1 VIPLFAPVRQNEPL
15 FAEIQEKFSRILRS
29 GEYILGAEVEAFERE
44 LAAKT
49 GYRAAIGCSN
59 GTDAI
64 VMSLRALELP
74 ADAEV
79 ITPAFSFIASASPV
93 VWAGLKPVFAD
104 VDPETANITVE
115 TVSAALTPKTR
126 AVIAVDLYGRQAPIA
141 DLRQLCDAKGLYLI
155 EDGAQSIGVP
165 APARGAHLY
174 TTSFYPT
181 KNLGALGDGGA
192 VMTQD
197 PELATRVRE
206 ISRHGGLLRDH
217 YVRVGT
223 TGRLDAIQAAFLHA
237 KLAHLDRWSSLR
249 HSLASWY
256 TNALRPFAAQGRLG
270 LFAPPV
276 DAATHVWALYTVR
289 IPSERQTAMEFLR
302 REGIGCAPYYPKA
315 LPDQPAMKRFAR
327 GRYPHA
333 EALARE
339 VLSLPFFPELTPQ
352 ELDSVVD
359 RLAAWMKKSST

>member
-1 VIPLFAPVRQNEPL
+1 MIPLFAPVRQNEPL

-165 APARGAHLY
+165 CLAKGAHFF

-181 KNLGALGDGGA
+181 KNVGALGDGGA
-192 VMTQD
+192 VMTHD

-223 TGRLDAIQAAFLHA
+223 TGRLDALQAAFLRV
-237 KLAHLDRWSSLR
+237 KLAHLDRWTSLR

-256 TNALRPFAAQGRLG
+256 TNALRPLAAQGKIG
-270 LFAPPV
+270 LFEAPKNS
-276 DAATHVWALYTVR
+276 ASHVWALYTIR
-289 IPSERQTAMEFLR
+289 IPNQRQEAMEYLR
-302 REGIGCAPYYPKA
+302 REGVGCASYYPKA
-315 LPDQPAMKRFAR
+315 LPDQPALRAYAR
-327 GRYPHA
+327 GQYPHT
-333 EALARE
+333 ERLANE
-339 VLSLPFFPELTPQ
+339 VLSLPFFPELSPK
-352 ELDSVVD
+352 ELEAVVD
-359 RLAAWMKKSST
+359 RLSEWSKKSSM